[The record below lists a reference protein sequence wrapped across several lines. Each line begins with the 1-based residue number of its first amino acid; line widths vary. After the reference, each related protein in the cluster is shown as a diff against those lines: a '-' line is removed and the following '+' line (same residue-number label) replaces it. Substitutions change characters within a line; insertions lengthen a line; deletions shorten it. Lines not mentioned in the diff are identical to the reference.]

1 DKTNNGKLPIII
13 AGDFNSVTGSGVYDY
28 VSKGSVSAD
37 HEDLQDHDY
46 GSFTASGLSH
56 NLSLRSAY
64 ANGVE
69 LPFTNFVPGFEGVI
83 DYIWY
88 TTSSLSV
95 SGLLGPVDKS
105 YLGRIVGFPHAH
117 YPSDHVCILAEFK
130 LRSKPETREAK
141 F

>member
-1 DKTNNGKLPIII
+1 PTTANCPLSLP
-13 AGDFNSVTGSGVYDY
+13 VTGSGVYDY

-56 NLSLRSAY
+56 NLGLR
-64 ANGVE
+64 
-69 LPFTNFVPGFEGVI
+69 TGFEGVI

-88 TTSSLSV
+88 TTSSLSI

-130 LRSKPETREAK
+130 LRFKPETREAK